1 MPEQDH
7 LESFIGNSFRSVWA
21 LEVLQFLVEHTEASF
36 SPEELISALR
46 VSDAVISQSVENLSA
61 AGLTVVDGEGR
72 ISLRAAK
79 EGDLRLVREA
89 IDFYQK
95 AAEGLMG
102 TLFPTLVY
110 ALCFATSALCAF
122 LLGRGYLRNRSRML
136 LWSTI
141 CFTLLAVVNLLVV
154 FDLVI
159 YPTSL
164 DLRPERMWLT
174 LAAVAVLLFGFIWRE
189 EL

>member
-1 MPEQDH
+1 
-7 LESFIGNSFRSVWA
+7 V
-21 LEVLQFLVEHTEASF
+21 T
-36 SPEELISALR
+36 
-46 VSDAVISQSVENLSA
+46 
-61 AGLTVVDGEGR
+61 
-72 ISLRAAK
+72 
-79 EGDLRLVREA
+79 
-89 IDFYQK
+89 
-95 AAEGLMG
+95 

-110 ALCFATSALCAF
+110 ALCFATSGLCAF

-136 LWSTI
+136 LWSTL
-141 CFTLLAVVNLLVV
+141 CFTLLALVNLLVI

-159 YPTSL
+159 YPTAV